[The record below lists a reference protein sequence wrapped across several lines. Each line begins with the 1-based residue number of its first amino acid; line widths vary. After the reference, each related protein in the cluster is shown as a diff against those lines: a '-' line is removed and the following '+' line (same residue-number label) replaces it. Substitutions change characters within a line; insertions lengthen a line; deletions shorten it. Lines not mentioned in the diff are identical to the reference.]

1 MIILLLI
8 YIALVAL
15 FASEEARA
23 DAIDIRNGKPIRHAD
38 AWKERACVAAF
49 GAAIISA
56 MHLFWVWG
64 LGVFLWHFAGL
75 CVVAVGAFTPVFRW
89 HLNRLRG
96 MDARYVSPSSLYDW
110 FFIWCAMPA
119 PKEGGKMWHLFSHDT
134 IGGARMKHAELY
146 SSNLDFWTRIH
157 RAGRLAYITEGL
169 ALLIGC
175 AITLELWK

>member
-49 GAAIISA
+49 GALIVSA

-89 HLNRLRG
+89 RLNRLRG
-96 MDARYVSPSSLYDW
+96 MDARYVSGSNVYDTV
-110 FFIWCAMPA
+110 FIILAGEKVTHRLWA
-119 PKEGGKMWHLFSHDT
+119 
-134 IGGARMKHAELY
+134 
-146 SSNLDFWTRIH
+146 H
-157 RAGRLAYITEGL
+157 RAGLIAYLVELL

-175 AITLELWK
+175 GITLAH

>member
-38 AWKERACVAAF
+38 AWKERACVAGF
-49 GAAIISA
+49 GAVIISA

-75 CVVAVGAFTPVFRW
+75 CIVAYGAFTPVFRW
-89 HLNRLRG
+89 RLNRLRVTHPLYIAPWSNKYDHFMWSIPNFFKAEPWDWTEVG
-96 MDARYVSPSSLYDW
+96 IRYHQGN
-110 FFIWCAMPA
+110 A
-119 PKEGGKMWHLFSHDT
+119 KWHKS
-134 IGGARMKHAELY
+134 
-146 SSNLDFWTRIH
+146 IH
-157 RAGRLAYITEGL
+157 RAGFIAYAVEGL

-175 AITLELWK
+175 GITLAH

>member
-49 GAAIISA
+49 GALIVSA

-75 CVVAVGAFTPVFRW
+75 CVVAYGAFTVVFRW
-89 HLNRLRG
+89 KLNRLRG
-96 MDARYVSPSSLYDW
+96 MDWRYISPSSAYDRV
-110 FFIWCAMPA
+110 FIRACSGEWLGL
-119 PKEGGKMWHLFSHDT
+119 KEEIQYHEHWYNVGTS
-134 IGGARMKHAELY
+134 Y
-146 SSNLDFWTRIH
+146 SRTIH
-157 RAGRLAYITEGL
+157 RAGTWAYAVEGL

-175 AITLELWK
+175 AITLDPWK

>member
-49 GAAIISA
+49 GALIVSA

-96 MDARYVSPSSLYDW
+96 MDARYISPSNDYDAL
-110 FFIWCAMPA
+110 FIRLSGRGWLGRAH
-119 PKEGGKMWHLFSHDT
+119 EIEYHNVYYS
-134 IGGARMKHAELY
+134 IGGGCARAV
-146 SSNLDFWTRIH
+146 H
-157 RAGRLAYITEGL
+157 RAGTWAYAVEGL